1 MINVPFNVSRPRCLR
16 CGVLKEVL
24 RLLFF
29 INDTLLDVRNEMTQV
44 KSNVKNSD
52 LSFLTPTT
60 PGFEEKAPFSS
71 GGFIFSRTD
80 FTVSFRS

>member
-1 MINVPFNVSRPRCLR
+1 M
-16 CGVLKEVL
+16 LKEVL

-71 GGFIFSRTD
+71 GKFISQELILL
-80 FTVSFRS
+80 